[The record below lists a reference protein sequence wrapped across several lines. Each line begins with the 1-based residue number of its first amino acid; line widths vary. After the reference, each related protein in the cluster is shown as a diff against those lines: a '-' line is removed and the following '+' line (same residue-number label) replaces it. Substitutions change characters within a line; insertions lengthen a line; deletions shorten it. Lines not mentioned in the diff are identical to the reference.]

1 MNGLKLIKCLYILV
15 LPTIFAC
22 SNNSDIDLVEKDLLE
37 YGLPITI
44 QAPDSIVVKTMDWL
58 VQKDVTIKGPDWY
71 SLQIFSSKAQT
82 TKIEDALRLQKSTV
96 EDGTYF
102 DEFIL
107 EEQDGFIYQLKID
120 SITNYDFRHVKIQGD
135 NEYIFQAGMM
145 GNYTQAQVERLY
157 EIAKLAK

>member
-1 MNGLKLIKCLYILV
+1 MNGFNLIKCLYILI
-15 LPTIFAC
+15 LPAIFAC

-71 SLQIFSSKAQT
+71 NLQIFSSKAQT
-82 TKIEDALRLQKSTV
+82 TKMEDALSVQRSTV

-120 SITNYDFRHVKIQGD
+120 SLTNYDFRHVKIQGD
-135 NEYIFQAGMM
+135 NEYVFQAGMM
-145 GNYTQAQVERLY
+145 GNYTLEQIERLY